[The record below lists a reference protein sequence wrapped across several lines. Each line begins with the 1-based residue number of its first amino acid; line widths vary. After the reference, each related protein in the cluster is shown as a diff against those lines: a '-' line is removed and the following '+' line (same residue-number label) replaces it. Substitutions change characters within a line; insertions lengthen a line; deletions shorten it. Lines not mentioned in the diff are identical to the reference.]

1 MKRRDLSWLPILL
14 LTSIARAGGS
24 DGKLDIYFI
33 DVEGGA
39 ATLIVTPTN
48 ESILVDTGNPG
59 ERDSKR
65 IFAATKLAG
74 LAQIDHLI
82 ITHYH
87 GDHFGGAADLV
98 KLIPFKEIYD
108 NADENPSRDR
118 PTPAYL
124 AIASERR
131 VMPKPGD
138 ELPLKQS
145 QGAALKIKFLAA
157 RKKVIDTP
165 PDAKENPFCKDVK
178 GKATDLSDNAN
189 SIVFLLS
196 FGDFKFFDAGDLTW
210 NIEHDLACP
219 VNRVG
224 TCDVYQVTHHGLAQS
239 NNPALV
245 KALMPT
251 VAIMNNGSTKGCE
264 PEVFAT
270 LKSTESIQAIF
281 QLHKNLRPDGDV
293 NNTSAEY
300 IANAEKE
307 CSGNYIK
314 LSVAAD
320 GMSYMVSIPAT
331 KFEKTYH
338 VRLPQ

>member
-1 MKRRDLSWLPILL
+1 MKRRNTLCLL
-14 LTSIARAGGS
+14 VLLFTSLARAGAS
-24 DGKLDIYFI
+24 DGRLDIYFI

-48 ESILVDTGNPG
+48 ESVLVDTGNPG
-59 ERDSKR
+59 ERDPKR
-65 IFAATKLAG
+65 IFETTKLAG
-74 LAQIDHLI
+74 LTQIDHLI

-87 GDHFGGAADLV
+87 RDHFGGAAELV
-98 KLIPFKEIYD
+98 KMIPFKVIYD

-118 PTPAYL
+118 PTPEYL
-124 AIASERR
+124 AIPCDKR
-131 VMPKPGD
+131 VMPNPGD
-138 ELPLKQS
+138 EILLRQPQ
-145 QGAALKIKFLAA
+145 ATALKLKFLAA
-157 RKKVIDTP
+157 RKKVIDVP
-165 PDAKENPFCKDVK
+165 PGAMENPFCKDVK
-178 GKATDLSDNAN
+178 GKALDLSDNAN

-196 FGDFKFFDAGDLTW
+196 MGDFKLFDGGDLTW

-224 TCDVYQVTHHGLAQS
+224 TVDVYQVTHHGLATS

-264 PEVFAT
+264 PDTFAT

-293 NNTSAEY
+293 NNTSPEY
-300 IANAEKE
+300 TANAEQE
-307 CSGNYIK
+307 CKGNYVK
-314 LSVAAD
+314 LSVAGD
-320 GMSYMVSIPAT
+320 GSSYTVSIPAT

-338 VRLPQ
+338 VRRPQ